1 MMESVTEIAVGC
13 PSPVTQP
20 QERLG
25 KDWPLRFTKNV
36 FVGVLTGS
44 CRLQSLCH
52 GAIRLE
58 SIRVE
63 CGCVEGQGSSLRDL
77 EGEK

>member
-1 MMESVTEIAVGC
+1 MCLWVFWQAHLSPRASSHLTLESEAGEVGC
-13 PSPVTQP
+13 
-20 QERLG
+20 
-25 KDWPLRFTKNV
+25 WPLGGPRN
-36 FVGVLTGS
+36 LS
-44 CRLQSLCH
+44 H

-63 CGCVEGQGSSLRDL
+63 CGYVKGQGSSLRDP